1 MSDPSSS
8 SSSNAAESIAKA
20 AREAFEQSQLVD
32 VSERDLA
39 LKAIRE
45 VLEGKKDEVL
55 AANKEDMETAEAL
68 LAQGKLSK
76 SLVSRLDLSRSGKFQ
91 AMLQGITDVASLPVP
106 TGQVT
111 FAKELGPG
119 LDLHRVTCPVGVLL
133 VIFEARP
140 EVVVNIAAL
149 AIKSGNAAILKGGK
163 ESLRTS
169 TILSSLIAEA
179 LSKTSI
185 PPTFIQSVSTR
196 SEISS
201 LLAQDKYIDL
211 VMPRGGNE
219 LVKSIQNN
227 TRIPVMGHAD
237 GICAVYVDETA
248 VEEKALRV
256 VVESKTDYM
265 AACNSAETLLIHES
279 LLSTLWPKLA
289 STLISNNVH
298 LRCDALTLSS
308 LKDLAEA
315 SSEFISESTEEDY
328 HTEFLGPI
336 LAVKTVKSV
345 SEAIKHINSHS
356 SHHTDSII
364 TENEESMSSWCR
376 GLDSA
381 NCFINASTRFADGTR
396 YGLGTEVGIST
407 GKTHA
412 RGPVGLDGLVIY
424 KYMMR
429 SKNTSGSTIADYEK
443 GDNRYTHEDLERGKP
458 PF

>member
-1 MSDPSSS
+1 MSSSS
-8 SSSNAAESIAKA
+8 SSSNAAESIAVA
-20 AREAFEQSQLVD
+20 ARQAFEASQLVEVGQRD
-32 VSERDLA
+32 VA
-39 LKAIRE
+39 LGAIRK
-45 VLEGKKDEVL
+45 VLESKREEVL
-55 AANKEDMETAEAL
+55 AANKKDMEAAEAL
-68 LAQGKLSK
+68 AAEGKLSK
-76 SLVSRLDLSRSGKFQ
+76 TLVSRLDLSRPGKYDS
-91 AMLQGITDVASLPVP
+91 MLQGITDVAALPAP
-106 TGQVT
+106 TGLVT

-119 LDLHRVTCPVGVLL
+119 LDLYRVTCPVGVLL

-163 ESLRTS
+163 ESIHTATL
-169 TILSSLIAEA
+169 LSSLIGEA
-179 LSKTSI
+179 LSTTSI
-185 PPTFIQSVSTR
+185 PSTFIQSVSTR

-219 LVKSIQNN
+219 LVRSIQNN

-237 GICAVYVDETA
+237 GICAVYVDESA
-248 VEEKALRV
+248 KEEKAVRV
-256 VVESKTDYM
+256 VVESKIDYM
-265 AACNSAETLLIHES
+265 AACNSAETLLIHSS
-279 LLSTLWPKLA
+279 LLDTLWPRIA
-289 STLISNNVH
+289 SALFSHNVC
-298 LRCDALTLSS
+298 LRCDPSTLSAI
-308 LKDLAEA
+308 KDHPDTSRLATA
-315 SSEFISESTEEDY
+315 SSETDY
-328 HTEFLGPI
+328 HTEFLGPT
-336 LAVKTVKSV
+336 LAVKTVGSV

-364 TENEESMSSWCR
+364 TEDESAMSAWCR

-381 NCFINASTRFADGTR
+381 NCFVNASTRFADGTR

-429 SKNTSGSTIADYEK
+429 SKTEGGSLIADHEK
-443 GDNRYTHEDLERGKP
+443 GEGKYTHKDLPREQP

>member
-8 SSSNAAESIAKA
+8 SSNAAQSIAKS

-32 VSERDLA
+32 VSERDVA
-39 LKAIRE
+39 LKAIKE
-45 VLEGKKDEVL
+45 VLEGKKEEIL
-55 AANKEDMETAEAL
+55 KANKEDMDAAEIL

-76 SLVSRLDLSRSGKFQ
+76 SLVSRLDLSKLGKFEN
-91 AMLQGITDVASLPVP
+91 MLQGINDVSSLPIP
-106 TGQVT
+106 TGQIT

-119 LDLHRVTCPVGVLL
+119 LDLHRVTCPIGVLL

-163 ESLRTS
+163 ESLKTS
-169 TILSSLIAEA
+169 TILSNLIAEA
-179 LSKTSI
+179 LGKTSI
-185 PPTFIQSVSTR
+185 PSTFIQTVSTR

-201 LLAQDKYIDL
+201 LLAQDRYIDL

-219 LVKSIQNN
+219 LVKNIQNN

-237 GICAVYVDETA
+237 GICAVYVDESA
-248 VEEKALRV
+248 IEEKALRV
-256 VVESKTDYM
+256 VLESKTDYM
-265 AACNSAETLLIHES
+265 AACNSAETLLIHKS
-279 LLSTLWPKLA
+279 LINTIWPKLA
-289 STLISNNVH
+289 STLMSNNIC
-298 LRCDALTLSS
+298 LRCDPNTLSS
-308 LKDLAEA
+308 IRNLKE
-315 SSEFISESTEEDY
+315 SSKFVTASTEEDY
-328 HTEFLGPI
+328 FTEFLGPT
-336 LAVKTVKSV
+336 LAIKTVNSIE
-345 SEAIKHINSHS
+345 EAIKHINSHS

-364 TENEESMSSWCR
+364 TENENSILNWFK

-424 KYMMR
+424 KYILR
-429 SKNTSGSTIADYEK
+429 SKNEIGSIIADYEK
-443 GDNRYTHEDLERGKP
+443 GENKYTHKDLIKGKS

>member
-8 SSSNAAESIAKA
+8 SSIGNAESIARA
-20 AREAFEQSQLVD
+20 ARRAFEESQLVAT
-32 VSERDLA
+32 SERDVA
-39 LKAIRE
+39 LKAIRDTLEAAKEE
-45 VLEGKKDEVL
+45 VIVANKKDMEAAESL
-55 AANKEDMETAEAL
+55 AATG
-68 LAQGKLSK
+68 QLST
-76 SLVSRLDLSRSGKFQ
+76 SLVSRLDLSRPGKFE
-91 AMLQGITDVASLPVP
+91 AMLQGISDVAALPAP
-106 TGQVT
+106 TGLVT
-111 FAKELGPG
+111 FAKEIGPG
-119 LDLHRVTCPVGVLL
+119 LELHRVTCPIGVLL

-163 ESLRTS
+163 ESIHTATL
-169 TILSSLIAEA
+169 LSSLIATA

-185 PPTFIQSVSTR
+185 PSTFIQSVSTR

-201 LLAQDKYIDL
+201 LLAQDRYIDL

-219 LVKSIQNN
+219 LVKSIQNS

-237 GICAVYVDETA
+237 GICAVYLDESA
-248 VEEKALRV
+248 VEEKAVRV

-265 AACNSAETLLIHES
+265 AACNSAETLLVHES
-279 LLSTLWPKLA
+279 LINTLWPKVA
-289 STLISNNVH
+289 SALMDVNVC
-298 LRCDALTLSS
+298 LRCDTATLAP
-308 LKDLAEA
+308 LQNLPQAAQFVTA
-315 SSEFISESTEEDY
+315 SSESDY
-328 HTEFLGPI
+328 STEFLGPT
-336 LAVKTVKSV
+336 LAVKTVSSV
-345 SEAIKHINSHS
+345 AEAIRHINSHS
-356 SHHTDSII
+356 SHHTDSIV
-364 TENEESMSSWCR
+364 TEDEAAMSAWCR

-381 NCFINASTRFADGTR
+381 NCFVNASTRFADGTR

-429 SKNTSGSTIADYEK
+429 STKADGSVIADHEK
-443 GDNRYTHEDLERGKP
+443 AGKGYTHKDLQKGEP